1 MPSQWPAGKNSPCES
16 SSTAKTLAT
25 LPGPTSAIIRFDSAG
40 IEAADVEKHATVAQV
55 TGRPAVPARTYADLM
70 AVGPR
75 ITDRCDHVVGVVRLH
90 DYIGK
95 TVRQQAIPH
104 RRPTGRLVSFR
115 AAEVVLFDGKQNHC
129 VSLIS
134 HCGRH
139 RASDKHRCVG

>member
-1 MPSQWPAGKNSPCES
+1 MAGRKEQPLRVQFYRKD
-16 SSTAKTLAT
+16 AGDLAWADVRDH
-25 LPGPTSAIIRFDSAG
+25 PIRFDSAV

-70 AVGPR
+70 SVGPR

-134 HCGRH
+134 HCGSD